1 MYKNPKKYV
10 CSSPVTCFRRFCK
23 MSADRAY
30 RRSLRDS
37 QVLIFLVE
45 RVNRVLLRL
54 SKRVSNAQ
62 DNFQLDQLLLLC
74 QQLSPTPCDVH
85 PTFTLYIDKFLGGI
99 VLYFWLV
106 VEGELWLKKILKKS
120 LKVKLLVIMLQ
131 KCCFDAA
138 NIFFGIFVHRRTCLF
153 S

>member
-10 CSSPVTCFRRFCK
+10 CSTFVTWFRRFCK

-45 RVNRVLLRL
+45 RVNCVLLRL

-62 DNFQLDQLLLLC
+62 DTFKLDQLLLLC
-74 QQLSPTPCDVH
+74 QHLSPSPCNIH
-85 PTFTLYIDKFLGGI
+85 PIFTLHVDKFPGGI

-106 VEGELWLKKILKKS
+106 VEGEVWLKKILKKS
-120 LKVKLLVIMLQ
+120 LKVKLLVIVLQ